1 MTNQIVIDKERYDK
15 EVKEKNNWR
24 KLEGINEDVYVLR
37 TLWDGKELMRKVIEK
52 VKGIEELKD
61 LEIKEQDD
69 VEIIRKKMM
78 SKDKKQSK

>member
-1 MTNQIVIDKERYDK
+1 
-15 EVKEKNNWR
+15 
-24 KLEGINEDVYVLR
+24 LEGINEDVYVLR